1 MKRIK
6 ELSQR
11 LQNGTFSAPFPI
23 GADALN
29 IDMLSGSNLE
39 EEMHLGSPSMTS
51 FDIDANNQMTITEE
65 YKKEDIQTEN
75 YHVMVTTFEVQNDEM
90 VIIQKLYFVKTAG
103 QLDLKKTKTVTF
115 ESSNNNLRIKEVVV

>member
-6 ELSQR
+6 KLSQR

-29 IDMLSGSNLE
+29 IDMLSGNNLE

-51 FDIDANNQMTITEE
+51 FNIDANNQMIITEE
-65 YKKEDIQTEN
+65 YKKEDTQTEN
-75 YHVMVTTFEVQNDEM
+75 YHIMVTTFEVQNEEM

-103 QLDLKKTKTVTF
+103 QQDLKKTKTVIF
-115 ESSNNNLRIKEVVV
+115 ESSNNNLKIKEVIV

>member
-11 LQNGTFSAPFPI
+11 LQNGTFSAPFPL

-51 FDIDANNQMTITEE
+51 FNIDINNQMTITEE
-65 YKKEDIQTEN
+65 YKKEETQTES
-75 YHVMVTTFEVQNDEM
+75 YYIMVTTFEVQNEEM

-103 QLDLKKTKTVTF
+103 QQDLKKTKTVTF
-115 ESSNNNLRIKEVVV
+115 ISTDNNLRIKEVIS

>member
-11 LQNGTFSAPFPI
+11 LQNGTFSAPFPL

-39 EEMHLGSPSMTS
+39 EEMHLGSPSITS
-51 FDIDANNQMTITEE
+51 FNIDVNNQMTITEE
-65 YKKEDIQTEN
+65 YKKEETQTES
-75 YHVMVTTFEVQNDEM
+75 YYIMVTTFEVQNEEM

-103 QLDLKKTKTVTF
+103 QQDLKKTKIVTF
-115 ESSNNNLRIKEVVV
+115 VSTDNNLRIKEVVS